1 MHQRLQ
7 TEKYSTDPFSGPPRH
22 YDSATIWFHWLTAAI
37 VVGQWVGAKTIDM
50 WPRGALRVDV
60 RSLHITFGIL
70 LALLLIA
77 RIIWRATRGKRL
89 PSAEGGILGMLA
101 KAVHWSL
108 YALLIGTIALGLTL
122 MSLRGDS
129 FFGLFVL
136 PAWSFSTAA
145 LRHTV
150 QDLHDLFATTLLVVA
165 GLHASAALLHR
176 YVLRD
181 DVLARMIPQ
190 RR

>member
-1 MHQRLQ
+1 MHQRFQ
-7 TEKYSTDPFSGPPRH
+7 TEEYSTGPVSRPPH

-37 VVGQWVGAKTIDM
+37 VVGQWVGAKTLDM

-60 RSLHITFGIL
+60 RSLHIAFGIL

-77 RIIWRATRGKRL
+77 RIGWRATRGKQL

-101 KAVHWSL
+101 KAVHWGL
-108 YALLIGTIALGLTL
+108 YALLIGTLALGLTL

-136 PAWSFSTAA
+136 PAWSFSTAS
-145 LRHTV
+145 LRHSI

-165 GLHASAALLHR
+165 GLHASAALMHR
-176 YVLRD
+176 YVLKD

-190 RR
+190 HR